1 VDHPNPRHQL
11 PKLMVCLSHRKAD
24 TQELS
29 GRLWPEADGQLL
41 VMGKKFT
48 TDFN

>member
-1 VDHPNPRHQL
+1 
-11 PKLMVCLSHRKAD
+11 MVCLSHRKAD
-24 TQELS
+24 TQDQELS